1 MKTLIVVESPTKA
14 ATIQKYAGDDYIVV
28 ATMGH
33 IVDLAKGGNKGIGVD
48 VNNDFKPYYAILK
61 DKIEI
66 LDNIIQQAE
75 KSDEILLASDNDR
88 EGEGI
93 SYHLKNKLAS
103 TGKPI
108 KRIGFNEITKS
119 AIAKAIATPR
129 DIDINLFH
137 SQEARRI
144 LDRIVGFMVS
154 PYLINTYGQ
163 NLSAGRVQSVAVR
176 MIIDREKDIDT
187 FTPEEFW
194 NIYCKFFTPTK
205 EQLVMKYNGRPTNE
219 DAAKNIVNE
228 IKKQQEFYVKSI
240 VSQKKK
246 EKPCAPLITASL
258 QQYMAKKHSFEPDK
272 TMKIA
277 QSLYEIG
284 YISYIRTDS
293 TRISDDAIILVR
305 NWIKENGFDVPKKP
319 QIYKTKSSAQDA
331 HECIRP
337 TNIKNAP
344 SETILTGD
352 EKEVYTAIWKHFVA
366 SQMESAIW
374 NTMQVRVCAR
384 GNDKL
389 IFNASGKAL
398 ESKGFL
404 EIFGDVDPGKID
416 IPNLTENMV
425 ITLSDTK
432 ADQKFT
438 QPPPRYNDATI
449 LEELEKKQI
458 GRPAT
463 TAEIIKKITG
473 RNYVEKVGNTYR
485 PTELGKK
492 ITDVLVKL
500 FSFMDYDYTAS
511 LERKLDDIAN
521 GNINSINMLK
531 EFFVPFKNKLDQAYL
546 NSGCDLCELCR
557 SPMIIRT
564 AKNTDNKFYG
574 CSQYPRCRNTKPFEM
589 KTN

>member
-1 MKTLIVVESPTKA
+1 MKTLIIVESPTKA

-48 VNNDFKPYYAILK
+48 VNNNFKPFYAIIK
-61 DKIEI
+61 DKIET

-75 KSDEILLASDNDR
+75 KSDEILLASDDDR
-88 EGEGI
+88 EGESI
-93 SYHLKNKLAS
+93 SYHLKNRLAS
-103 TGKPI
+103 TGKSI

-119 AIAKAIATPR
+119 AITKAIATPR
-129 DIDINLFH
+129 DIDMNLFH
-137 SQEARRI
+137 AQEARRI

-176 MIIDREKDIDT
+176 MIIDREKDIDI
-187 FTPEEFW
+187 FIPEEFW
-194 NIYCKFFTPTK
+194 NIYCNFMTPTK
-205 EQLVMKYNGRPTNE
+205 EQFVMKYNGRPINK
-219 DAAKNIVNE
+219 DAAENIVNE
-228 IKKQQEFYVKSI
+228 IKKQEFYVKSI

-246 EKPCAPLITASL
+246 EKPCAPLITSSL

-272 TMKIA
+272 TMRIA
-277 QSLYEIG
+277 QSLYENG

-293 TRISDDAIILVR
+293 TRISDDAIVLVR
-305 NWIKENGFDVPKKP
+305 DWIKENGFDIPKKP

-337 TNIKNAP
+337 TNIKNIP
-344 SETILTGD
+344 KETILTGD
-352 EKEVYTAIWKHFVA
+352 EKDVYTAIWKHFVA
-366 SQMESAIW
+366 SQMENAIW

-384 GNDKL
+384 ANDKL
-389 IFNASGKAL
+389 VFTATGKAL

-425 ITLSDTK
+425 ITLADTK
-432 ADQKFT
+432 AEQKFT

-463 TAEIIKKITG
+463 TAEIIKKITN

-492 ITDVLVKL
+492 ITDVLVKW
-500 FSFMDYDYTAS
+500 FAFMNYDYTAV
-511 LERKLDDIAN
+511 LEQKLDDIAA

-531 EFFVPFKNKLDQAYL
+531 EFFVPFKSKLNQAYL
-546 NSGCDLCELCR
+546 NGGWDLCEQCK
-557 SPMIIRT
+557 SPMIVRVV
-564 AKNTDNKFYG
+564 KDTDNKFYG
-574 CSQYPRCRNTKPFEM
+574 CSQYPNCKFTKPFQT